1 MTMIDILFHLP
12 YTIYS
17 WIPIFRPPYNSD
29 HLPQGDLTIVLT
41 ASHWFYD
48 HLLQL
53 SQYWEICNYAC
64 WVISHLNQEVS
75 VQHLAHMLC
84 IVGYIQLHFKLN
96 IQEWKGHNQYNTFK
110 KKLIFIVF
118 SKLLELHPSKV
129 FNPLW
134 PGGTLNLTNCW
145 IL

>member
-1 MTMIDILFHLP
+1 MIDILFHLP

-53 SQYWEICNYAC
+53 SQYWEICNYVC

-75 VQHLAHMLC
+75 IQQYNILLLVHILC
-84 IVGYIQLHFKLN
+84 IVGYIQLLFK
-96 IQEWKGHNQYNTFK
+96 EWKGHNQYNIFK
-110 KKLIFIVF
+110 KIFINF
-118 SKLLELHPSKV
+118 HCTGCPRELL
-129 FNPLW
+129 
-134 PGGTLNLTNCW
+134 TLRCFYHNF
-145 IL
+145 